1 MSDNLRT
8 IIIDGEEVTVPSD
21 YNLLQA
27 SEAAGREIPRFC
39 YHERLSVAGNCR
51 MCLVELVGA
60 PKPVASCAF
69 LVRDMRGGPNG
80 EPPQMRTLSPLVKKA
95 REGVME
101 FLLINHPLDCPI
113 CDQGGEC
120 DLQDQSMAYGRSGSR
135 FAENKRAVEDKNMG
149 PLIKTIMTRCIQ
161 CTRCVR
167 FATEIAGVPELGA
180 IGRGEDMEITTYL
193 EQSMTSELS
202 GNVIDLCP
210 VGALTSKPY
219 AFNARP
225 WELNKTESIDVMD
238 ALGANIRVDARM
250 GGVLRIMPRIHDDVN
265 EEWIS
270 DKTRFVWDGLG
281 RQRLDQPYA
290 RRGGKLTPVGWD
302 EALTV
307 AADKLSGDASKIGVI
322 GGDLNDVEG
331 LKAAKDL
338 FDALG
343 VTSIDCRQDGAKIGG
358 QGREGHL
365 FNSTIA
371 GIDEADAILIVGA
384 NPRLEAPV
392 LNARIRQ
399 RWLNSNCQVGVIGE
413 AADLTYEFEHLGTG
427 PSDLAGLAN
436 KRSGFIK
443 VLKDAEKPMIILGQ
457 GALAREDG
465 VQVLRAAGELAAKIG
480 AVKEGWNG
488 FNVLH
493 TAASRVGGLDLGF
506 LPSEGGLDTNGII
519 AGAAS
524 GEVDTVV
531 LLGADEIDM
540 AALGEAFVIYVGHH
554 GDKGAQR
561 ADLILPSAA
570 YTEKNGLYVNT
581 EGRVQMGQRA
591 VFPKGEAK
599 EDWAIFRALSARL
612 GKTLPYDD
620 LNALRAGLIDEI
632 ESFGEIDHAPGSAT
646 AADFDPAQLGES
658 GDVSDAPFTS
668 PITDFYLTN
677 PVARASKTM
686 AECSALVASARA
698 ELKAAE

>member
-1 MSDNLRT
+1 MSEDLRK
-8 IIIDGEEVTVPSD
+8 IVIDGDEIEVPQT

-27 SEAAGREIPRFC
+27 AEAAGREIPRFC

-120 DLQDQSMAYGRSGSR
+120 DLQDQSLAYGRSGSR
-135 FAENKRAVEDKNMG
+135 FAENKRAVEDKDMG

-193 EQSMTSELS
+193 EESMTSELS

-225 WELNKTESIDVMD
+225 WELTKTETIDVMD
-238 ALGANIRVDARM
+238 AIGSNIRVDSR
-250 GGVLRIMPRIHDDVN
+250 GGAVLRILPRIHDDVN

-281 RQRLDQPYA
+281 RQRLDRPYA
-290 RRGGKLTPVGWD
+290 RRDGKLTPVSWD
-302 EALTV
+302 EALGL

-322 GGDLNDVEG
+322 AGDLCDAEG
-331 LKAAKDL
+331 MKAAKDL
-338 FDALG
+338 FSAMG
-343 VTSIDCRQDGAKIGG
+343 VASIDCRQDGAKIGSG
-358 QGREGHL
+358 PRQSWL
-365 FNSTIA
+365 FNATLA
-371 GIDEADAILIVGA
+371 GVDKADALLIIGA
-384 NPRLEAPV
+384 NPKVEAPV

-399 RWLNSNCQVGVIGE
+399 AWLHGELKVGVVGE
-413 AADLTYEFEHLGTG
+413 SPDLTYAYEHLGSD
-427 PSDLAGLAN
+427 PSTLETLAKA
-436 KRSGFIK
+436 RSGFMK
-443 VLKDAEKPMIILGQ
+443 TLKDAERPMILVGA
-457 GALAREDG
+457 GALARADG
-465 VQVLRAAGELAAKIG
+465 SQVLRLAGELAKAAG
-480 AVKEGWNG
+480 AVNEDWNG
-488 FNVLH
+488 FCVLH
-493 TAASRVGGLDLGF
+493 HAASRVAGLDLGF
-506 LPSEGGLDTNGII
+506 IPAEGGRDVEAMLEAAGAGDLDTL
-519 AGAAS
+519 
-524 GEVDTVV
+524 V
-531 LLGADEIDM
+531 LMGVDEIDM
-540 AALGEAFVIYVGHH
+540 SRTGSAFVIYVGHH
-554 GDKGAQR
+554 GDAGAQR
-561 ADLILPSAA
+561 ADLILPAPA
-570 YTEKNGLYVNT
+570 YTEKPGMYVNT
-581 EGRVQMGQRA
+581 EGRVQIAARA

-620 LNALRAGLIDEI
+620 LMALRAKLIEDHP
-632 ESFGEIDHAPGSAT
+632 SFGEIDHAPG
-646 AADFDPAQLGES
+646 AAGAAEFDPSEIGEA
-658 GDVSDAPFTS
+658 GAVSTEPFRS
-668 PITDFYLTN
+668 IVPEFHFTN
-677 PVARASKTM
+677 PIARASKTM
-686 AECSALVASARA
+686 GERAAAVSAARP
-698 ELKAAE
+698 ERQAAE